1 MDSRAVR
8 SGERARVGYGPIANR
23 AGAGRAA
30 RGLALALGL
39 LLATSAAAG
48 AQALTTDAGPVVAQT
63 LVADGSGLFA
73 QTAAPG
79 SGVTT
84 MPVGGGSMFAQTAAP
99 GPGVTTSPAPFV
111 APAPA
116 AASGAG
122 APRFPALGPAQ
133 PAPDA
138 EGPARANSPLPTGRT
153 QRCRWDLAGI
163 WEGRGQ
169 QTDPT
174 SNSYAT
180 RLVVQQYGN
189 YLAVQQPADGITYF
203 GVCAGDRVELD
214 AYSGDTYI
222 GVQTGTVGNNGRR
235 IESTWVLY
243 RPDYAAGYE
252 TLTASGRPSR

>member
-1 MDSRAVR
+1 MGSLGIRR
-8 SGERARVGYGPIANR
+8 GEQARVGQGPLAR
-23 AGAGRAA
+23 GSWAARAA

-39 LLATSAAAG
+39 LMATSGTSG
-48 AQALTTDAGPVVAQT
+48 AQSFA
-63 LVADGSGLFA
+63 ADGGTFA

-79 SGVTT
+79 TGVTT
-84 MPVGGGSMFAQTAAP
+84 G
-99 GPGVTTSPAPFV
+99 PAPFA

-116 AASGAG
+116 PRGGG
-122 APRFPALGPAQ
+122 APRFPGLGPSQ

-138 EGPARANSPLPTGRT
+138 EGPARATSPLPPGRT
-153 QRCRWDLAGI
+153 QRCRWDLAGV

-174 SNSYAT
+174 STSYGT
-180 RLVVQQYGN
+180 RLIVQQFGN
-189 YLAVQQPADGITYF
+189 YLAAQQPSDGITYF
-203 GVCAGDRVELD
+203 GVCTGDRVELD

-252 TLTASGRPSR
+252 TLTAAGRPSR